1 MYMEIAQRWYDLVM
15 AGKTTQ
21 AEKFYVK
28 NVNILTPKVMNDIII
43 QNTKVTKRYF
53 YMVTFT
59 LKPECIPYADEI
71 EDYIR
76 KQFTKRPA
84 LQINTAHIARELTK
98 AGVPHWHVQ
107 VETSIPLCKDRFD
120 YYSSRYGQVDVSKT
134 RSQNPQKT
142 LEYMS
147 KSTHVEHLSQEGDS
161 KLDLT
166 QESPQNP
173 QKWDRSMFLDF
184 D

>member
-1 MYMEIAQRWYDLVM
+1 MEIAQRWYDLVM
-15 AGKTTQ
+15 AGNTAQ
-21 AEKFYVK
+21 AEKLYVK
-28 NVNILTPKVMNDIII
+28 NTMLLTPKVMNDIII
-43 QNTKVTKRYF
+43 QNTKITKRYF
-53 YMVTFT
+53 YLVTFT
-59 LKPECIPYADEI
+59 LKPECIPMADDI
-71 EDYIR
+71 ETYIR

-120 YYSSRYGQVDVSKT
+120 YYTAQYGQIDVSKT

-147 KSTHVEHLSQEGDS
+147 KSTHVEPLTREEDS
-161 KLDLT
+161 GLDLT
-166 QESPQNP
+166 QESPQKS
-173 QKWDRSMFLDF
+173 QKWDKSLFLDF